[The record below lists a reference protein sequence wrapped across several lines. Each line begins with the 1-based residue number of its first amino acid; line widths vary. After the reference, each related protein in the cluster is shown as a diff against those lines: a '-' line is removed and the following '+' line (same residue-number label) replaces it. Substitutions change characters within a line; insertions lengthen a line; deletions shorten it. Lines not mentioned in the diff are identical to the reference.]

1 MQKLPTSQEIE
12 KVSRIFKLLGDATR
26 VKILLF
32 LEDGEQKVTAI
43 AQAIEMEQSAVSHQ
57 LKLLKDNRLVK
68 SRREGKT
75 VLYRL
80 DDDHVFGILAQI
92 LEHVRH

>member
-1 MQKLPTSQEIE
+1 MQNLPTNNEIE
-12 KVSRIFKLLGDATR
+12 KVSRLFKVLGDVTR

-32 LEDGEQKVTAI
+32 LEEGERNVTAI
-43 AQAIEMEQSAVSHQ
+43 AEAIEMEQSAVSHQ
-57 LKLLKDNRLVK
+57 LKLLKDHRLVK

-92 LEHVRH
+92 VEHVRH